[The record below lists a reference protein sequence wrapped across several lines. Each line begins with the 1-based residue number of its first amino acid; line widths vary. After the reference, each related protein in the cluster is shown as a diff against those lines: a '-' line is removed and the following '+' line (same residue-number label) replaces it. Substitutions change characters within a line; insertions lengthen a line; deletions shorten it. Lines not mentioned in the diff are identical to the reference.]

1 MRITWRLLALAML
14 ALTIGVV
21 LALQRQANGELR
33 TVIGLLREQNH
44 EADRLQAERARLVNA
59 QVSTTE
65 LEKLRADHAALAR
78 LRGEMEAAKARIIEM
93 ERAESAAA
101 AHH

>member
-1 MRITWRLLALAML
+1 ML
-14 ALTIGVV
+14 AVTIGVV

-44 EADRLQAERARLVNA
+44 EADRLRAEHSRLIKA
-59 QVSTTE
+59 QVAPTE

-78 LRGEMEAAKARIIEM
+78 LRGDMEAAKARIIEM

-101 AHH
+101 AHP

>member
-1 MRITWRLLALAML
+1 MRTPWQLLALALL
-14 ALTIGVV
+14 AITLGVV

-44 EADRLQAERARLVNA
+44 EVDRLQAERSHLITA
-59 QVSTTE
+59 QVSAAE
-65 LEKLRADHAALAR
+65 LDKLRADHAALAR
-78 LRGEMEAAKARIIEM
+78 LRGEMEAARARIIEM

-101 AHH
+101 PRN